1 MPEST
6 REGVGRRQT
15 DVECQA
21 HEKRADIM
29 EQELKKQEGWL
40 KASAGIVTVVS
51 FAIGILCSV
60 IISKLGAI
68 ESLLTD
74 SKVIL
79 MQHSEQIKGVQR
91 DVSAIQER
99 HKYEDQSGHQRGDTK

>member
-6 REGVGRRQT
+6 RDGVGRRQT
-15 DVECQA
+15 DADCIL
-21 HEKRADIM
+21 HERRADLM

-51 FAIGILCSV
+51 MAIGVLCSV
-60 IISKLGAI
+60 IISKLGVI

-74 SKVIL
+74 SKVVM
-79 MQHSEQIKGVQR
+79 MQHSEQIKTLQG
-91 DVSAIQER
+91 DVKELQER
-99 HKYEDQSGHQRGDTK
+99 HKFEDQRVFQKGNK